1 MSLCEAVCNRCKVSC
16 SLEWNS
22 CQILQNQQIILS
34 CSSVLSS
41 DKTTIAPVSMLVLA
55 WWPSLPVPF
64 FALASKSADTVSM
77 ILVKGIFRWR
87 HLHVLKLRFENNN
100 EKIDVANQTALFVKV
115 RADCN
120 LLFTRLL
127 LYRVQIALWLFL
139 SCSFALLPFFLERAS
154 FIRS

>member
-41 DKTTIAPVSMLVLA
+41 DKTTITPVSMLVLA
-55 WWPSLPVPF
+55 WWLSLPVPF
-64 FALASKSADTVSM
+64 FALASKSTDTASM

-87 HLHVLKLRFENNN
+87 HLHVLELWFENNN
-100 EKIDVANQTALFVKV
+100 EKIDVANQTALFVKGRAELFCLLGYIV
-115 RADCN
+115 QSADCCA
-120 LLFTRLL
+120 T
-127 LYRVQIALWLFL
+127 VPQLFL
-139 SCSFALLPFFLERAS
+139 CFIAFFPRKS
-154 FIRS
+154 FIY